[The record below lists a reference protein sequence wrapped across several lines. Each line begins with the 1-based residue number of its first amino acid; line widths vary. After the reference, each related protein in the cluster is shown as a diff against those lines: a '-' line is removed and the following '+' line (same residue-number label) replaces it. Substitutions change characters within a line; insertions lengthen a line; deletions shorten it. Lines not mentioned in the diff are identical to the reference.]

1 MVPLGNT
8 ARAFTPSACPA
19 ISFRQAPVVKSQM
32 RMEQSLDPLTTRRSS
47 STATACTVCERQAD
61 ELTGEGS
68 SSPPCV
74 R

>member
-1 MVPLGNT
+1 
-8 ARAFTPSACPA
+8 
-19 ISFRQAPVVKSQM
+19 VVKSQM